1 LRGGFAG
8 WGLGDR
14 DVSGDG
20 GRMKL
25 YALNMIQ
32 PVGDPPPKEVLDEV
46 MAELAEIRRDLERE
60 ECWVF
65 GRGLHG
71 PEASTMVRM
80 RGDEVIATDGPWTEG
95 KEHIGGVTII
105 KVADLD
111 AALKVAARF
120 TRATGLPIEVR
131 PFQGD
136 V

>member
-1 LRGGFAG
+1 
-8 WGLGDR
+8 
-14 DVSGDG
+14 
-20 GRMKL
+20 MKL

-32 PVGDPPPKEVLDEV
+32 PVGEVPPPEVLEPV
-46 MAELAEIRRDLERE
+46 MAEIAQIRRDLERQE
-60 ECWVF
+60 AWVF

-71 PEASTMVRM
+71 PEASTTVRM

-105 KVADLD
+105 KVEDLD

-120 TRATGLPIEVR
+120 ATVTGLPIEVR
-131 PFQGD
+131 PFQGE

>member
-1 LRGGFAG
+1 
-8 WGLGDR
+8 
-14 DVSGDG
+14 
-20 GRMKL
+20 MKL

-32 PVGDPPPKEVLDEV
+32 PVGDPPPPEVLGPV
-46 MAELAEIRRDLERE
+46 MAELAKIRRDLERE

-71 PEASTMVRM
+71 PEASTVVKVR
-80 RGDEVIATDGPWTEG
+80 DDDVIATDGPWAEG

-105 KVADLD
+105 KVEDLD

-120 TRATGLPIEVR
+120 ARATGLQIEVR
-131 PFQGD
+131 PFQGE